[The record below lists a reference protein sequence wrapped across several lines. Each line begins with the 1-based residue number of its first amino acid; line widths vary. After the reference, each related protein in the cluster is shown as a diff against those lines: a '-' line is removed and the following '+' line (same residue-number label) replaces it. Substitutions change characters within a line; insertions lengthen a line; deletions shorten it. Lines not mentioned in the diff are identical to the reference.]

1 MSTGGEGAPDEPP
14 ADKPPHYLRAELY
27 VDEDIFYPATL
38 GPTLA
43 QLREKAAKGELEALD
58 VAGYLAV
65 EKAKAMRGQAEVSIT
80 FTFDV
85 LDFTAEQLVGP
96 QTWARTQN
104 KARTKTAQVR
114 NQAIQRLAN
123 ERYPDL
129 RVDARAIANAFRKEA
144 LPEPDSDSA
153 IRDLLWV
160 PDEDKGGVKR
170 GAYKLMEEDTL
181 RKIIA
186 KGRPRK

>member
-1 MSTGGEGAPDEPP
+1 MSAGGEGAP
-14 ADKPPHYLRAELY
+14 AGKPPHYLRAELY

-160 PDEDKGGVKR
+160 PDEDKG
-170 GAYKLMEEDTL
+170 A
-181 RKIIA
+181 
-186 KGRPRK
+186 